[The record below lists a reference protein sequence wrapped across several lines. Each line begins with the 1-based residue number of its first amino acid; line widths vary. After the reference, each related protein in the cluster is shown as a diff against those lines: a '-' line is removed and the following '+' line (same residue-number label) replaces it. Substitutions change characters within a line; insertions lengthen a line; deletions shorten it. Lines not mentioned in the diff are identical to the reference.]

1 MKIAL
6 LGGTGFVGSKL
17 LAEAV
22 SRGHR
27 VTVLVRDPLKVAL
40 DELVIALP
48 VDVHDTPGLA
58 AAVAGHAALLSAYN
72 PALPRG
78 LEAARSIIA
87 AVKLAHVPRLL
98 CVGGAGSL
106 LRADGTRVVD
116 APDFPAQWKQGSLDT
131 AEFLNLLREE
141 PVLDWTMLS
150 PAEILDPGTRTAHFR
165 LGNDYVLSNEE
176 GGPSRISVEDYAVA
190 FLDEL
195 DSPRHHRTRFSVAY

>member
-22 SRGHR
+22 SRGHQ

-40 DELVIALP
+40 AEHVSALP
-48 VDVHDTPGLA
+48 VDVHDTPALTA
-58 AAVAGHAALLSAYN
+58 TSAGHAALLSAYN

-78 LEAARSIIA
+78 IEGARSIIA
-87 AVKLAHVPRLL
+87 AVKLAQVPRLL

-106 LRADGTRVVD
+106 LRPDGTRVVD
-116 APDFPAQWKQGSLDT
+116 SPSFPAQWKQGALNA

-150 PAEILDPGTRTAHFR
+150 PAENLSPGKRTGHFR
-165 LGNDYVLSNEE
+165 LGGDHVLTDAKGESH
-176 GGPSRISVEDYAVA
+176 ISVEDYAVA

-195 DSPRHHRTRFSVAY
+195 DSAHHRRTRFSVAY

>member
-6 LGGTGFVGSKL
+6 LGGTGYVGSKL
-17 LAEAV
+17 LAEAL
-22 SRGHR
+22 SRGHE

-40 DELVIALP
+40 ADNLIALP

-58 AAVAGHAALLSAYN
+58 AAIAGHAAVLCAYN

-78 LEAARSIIA
+78 LEGVRSIIA
-87 AVKLAHVPRLL
+87 AVKLARVPRLL

-106 LRADGTRVVD
+106 LGPGDTRVVD
-116 APDFPAQWKQGSLDT
+116 APNFPAQFKQGALAS

-141 PVLDWTMLS
+141 PALDWTMLS
-150 PAEILDPGTRTAHFR
+150 PAEILSPGTRTGHFR
-165 LGNDYVLSNEE
+165 LGGDHVLRDEKGE
-176 GGPSRISVEDYAVA
+176 SRISVEDYAVA

-195 DSPRHHRTRFSVAY
+195 DSAHHTRERFSVAY